1 MQSISWVASGVP
13 SAAAELTQ
21 EGFAMC
27 LAIPG
32 QVVERLP
39 AEYALEYALV
49 DFDGLRRR
57 VCVSCVPD
65 AQPGDYVIVHA
76 GIAINRLDPDEA
88 QQMLEEL
95 RRLGELTAAETEE
108 P

>member
-1 MQSISWVASGVP
+1 
-13 SAAAELTQ
+13 
-21 EGFAMC
+21 MC

-76 GIAINRLDPDEA
+76 GIAINRLDAEEA
-88 QQMLEEL
+88 ERLLDEL
-95 RRLGELTAAETEE
+95 RRMGELAAETEE